1 MNNPYIISKDEA
13 IRRLDDTGPIEAGL
27 DLAGIDTSLPLV
39 LDDSDRKKGV
49 ERRCHKR
56 FRLIKQAYALI
67 RSISEGPLEI
77 GGKSMGCIACAVF
90 NAKPAKLGIIDNIS
104 MGGLTFQHVDS
115 RIRLNNAFVLDI
127 LLTDCRFY
135 LADIPFQIITDLEI
149 PDDIPSDSIE
159 MRQVRLQFQKLTADQ
174 EAKLKDFITNHGAES
189 SKLNCR
195 WGKYS

>member
-27 DLAGIDTSLPLV
+27 EVAGIDTSLPLV

-115 RIRLNNAFVLDI
+115 RVKLDNKFVLDI
-127 LLTDCRFY
+127 LLADCGFY
-135 LADIPFQIITDLEI
+135 LADIPFKIITDFEI
-149 PDDIPSDSIE
+149 PDDILGDSVV
-159 MRQVRLQFQKLTADQ
+159 MRQVRLQFQKLNANLK
-174 EAKLKDFITNHGAES
+174 AKLKDFILNHGVEIGEIGN
-189 SKLNCR
+189 KV
-195 WGKYS
+195 